1 MHLRNNPQRNQHPP
15 LWTPHIGYPPPRP
28 HRKTMGLRNMHK
40 MRLRYVTN
48 QDTKTNTH
56 PQREKTT
63 PTHRPTNHP
72 NSNKSN
78 HGDQP
83 MNQLR
88 QILTPLREHFQ
99 TLTKTTFYLTLG
111 SLATLILAAP
121 TTQLTQQIL
130 PLEIGLLI
138 GVTLGYLSQGRDHQ

>member
-1 MHLRNNPQRNQHPP
+1 
-15 LWTPHIGYPPPRP
+15 
-28 HRKTMGLRNMHK
+28 
-40 MRLRYVTN
+40 
-48 QDTKTNTH
+48 
-56 PQREKTT
+56 
-63 PTHRPTNHP
+63 
-72 NSNKSN
+72 
-78 HGDQP
+78 

-111 SLATLILAAP
+111 SLATLILAEP